1 MDRYVDM
8 AHASERP
15 RHSPPWLKIASGLRK
30 RGNGLSWPLGPGG
43 DAGDEWEIDSFLM
56 SCRAFGRKIESELLR
71 TVLDDARRSGVRLV
85 RANRIPTAKNGMTR
99 NFYPDHG
106 FSEIGGDGE
115 ERYAI
120 DLAESIRRRA
130 DGQGQ
135 GLYRVTLCGF
145 DATTPQRIPEPRSSR
160 TP

>member
-1 MDRYVDM
+1 METGVVYTMSMKDRFSDYGVVGV
-8 AHASERP
+8 A
-15 RHSPPWLKIASGLRK
+15 IAT
-30 RGNGLSWPLGPGG
+30 PGG
-43 DAGDEWEIDSFLM
+43 TTASDDGGAGSDEWEIDSFLM

-85 RANRIPTAKNGMTR
+85 RANRIPTANNGMTR

-106 FSEIGGDGE
+106 FSEIGGDGK

-120 DLAESIRRRA
+120 DPAESIRRRA